1 MFIHKDHN
9 GSKGNLA
16 SLKTIRDALPSYLQM
31 SAAITSEGK
40 TLKVKNTVE
49 TMQHPLNHNKI
60 VTFASARSK
69 AYANNLGRGC
79 TMPLQYY
86 DEFAFMLYNNI
97 VYGAAMPAYST
108 AAKNAKANN
117 APYGILITTTPGDL
131 LTDQGAFAYQVRNA
145 STPWSEQ
152 YYDLSYQQL
161 EELRLSNTNSPF
173 FLISYTYQQLGSGED
188 YFRQM
193 VIDLLRDWPAI
204 RREVMLE
211 WSKVAGNCPFKQ
223 EDLDVIK
230 QFCKEP
236 IKTILLGRCRQYQLN
251 IYEDIDMRYNCP
263 PIMGV
268 DVAGALYQDSSAI
281 TIVDSRTTRT
291 SATLNCNYM
300 PSDDLADCIY
310 TIVTNYLP
318 AAIINVERNGG
329 FGVSVLQR
337 LCKTSVKKNLYY
349 EIKDKVIE
357 EAFDGFRSVKKTAK
371 VKVYGT
377 DSNKEVRA
385 RLIEILYDR
394 VAYHKDKFI
403 APILHHEMESMEV
416 KKNGKVEHSQNSHDD
431 QVFSYLMAMRVW
443 YDGIDIA
450 ERYGIRKNTIKTDE
464 DIDIE
469 QLSVEANQFGGMSPV
484 DVDQMVSEM
493 NGEDTSEVEDQLEY
507 IKKASSY
514 TLNKDFYEAKN
525 KRDEECLEQ
534 LLSTNPEARR
544 IYAERY
550 HLDLNDATA
559 GGLVNNGFVDLPS
572 ELFGD
577 TEVMDDYDN
586 INDDNVV
593 GNLAGHWRTLL

>member
-1 MFIHKDHN
+1 M
-9 GSKGNLA
+9 
-16 SLKTIRDALPSYLQM
+16 
-31 SAAITSEGK
+31 
-40 TLKVKNTVE
+40 
-49 TMQHPLNHNKI
+49 
-60 VTFASARSK
+60 
-69 AYANNLGRGC
+69 
-79 TMPLQYY
+79 
-86 DEFAFMLYNNI
+86 
-97 VYGAAMPAYST
+97 
-108 AAKNAKANN
+108 
-117 APYGILITTTPGDL
+117 
-131 LTDQGAFAYQVRNA
+131 
-145 STPWSEQ
+145 
-152 YYDLSYQQL
+152 
-161 EELRLSNTNSPF
+161 
-173 FLISYTYQQLGSGED
+173 
-188 YFRQM
+188 
-193 VIDLLRDWPAI
+193 
-204 RREVMLE
+204 
-211 WSKVAGNCPFKQ
+211 
-223 EDLDVIK
+223 
-230 QFCKEP
+230 
-236 IKTILLGRCRQYQLN
+236 
-251 IYEDIDMRYNCP
+251 
-263 PIMGV
+263 
-268 DVAGALYQDSSAI
+268 
-281 TIVDSRTTRT
+281 
-291 SATLNCNYM
+291 
-300 PSDDLADCIY
+300 
-310 TIVTNYLP
+310 
-318 AAIINVERNGG
+318 
-329 FGVSVLQR
+329 LQR

-394 VAYHKDKFI
+394 VTYHKDKFI

-514 TLNKDFYEAKN
+514 TLNKDFYEAKS
-525 KRDEECLEQ
+525 KRDEECLQQ